1 MERRSRSKTRVGAL
15 AGAAAV
21 AALAFPALAS
31 ANVNSAVDGAGKLTV
46 TSDAG
51 DAITITCVTNDVKVN
66 GADPTPGG
74 AADCD
79 DVKAIDVTGDAAAN
93 VINLAGVE
101 DADAAVDT
109 DYPNVLTVEIDGG
122 GGNDTIT
129 GSEHV
134 DEMLGGEGND
144 RIIGDEN
151 NVPGSRDL
159 FKGEAGD
166 DTLVW
171 NGGHDDDTMDG
182 GDGSDTIEVNGA
194 AAFGETFTVKPSATP
209 GRVQFDRAAPTPT
222 PPGLFNLDIGTS
234 ERLDLNMSGGNDT
247 FTADPGLAALGFALD
262 VDAGAGDDTVDGGDG
277 ADLLLGG
284 DGNDTITPDDNP
296 PGTLDDARGDAGDD
310 TIVWNGGDDDDRNE
324 GGDGNDTIQVNGAP
338 LPEEFTVKPSATAGR
353 IRFDR
358 LTTPPGPFFIDIGTA
373 ERLDLNANGGNDTLT
388 TAVGTATTFKLDVEG
403 GDGDDSLD
411 GGDAADLLSG
421 GNGTDRL
428 VGDDNPAGTR
438 DDVRGDAGD
447 DTMVWNAGDDDDL
460 NEGGEG
466 ADTSEV
472 NGGSGGEDFTVKP
485 SPTAG
490 RVLFD
495 RTGPTPP
502 GPFNVDIGT
511 TEDLVLNAGD
521 GNDRIIGA
529 KRGLAGLIK
538 STLNGDGGNDRIVGT
553 DGEDSLG
560 GGDGSDILNS
570 RDKAE
575 DRVDCGSGLD
585 LAKVDKRDFLRGCNI
600 AIGGHLKVKQV
611 GSKRL
616 DAAAGGA
623 AVTLRCVRTKRCSGK
638 VALRRGG
645 KTLAAG
651 KFRMN
656 RGKSKTV
663 SMKLTGRGR
672 RVAAGAPSKGVRA
685 SLVIDA
691 KDGKGNGWRTTSR
704 VKLAS

>member
-1 MERRSRSKTRVGAL
+1 MERRSRSKVRVGAL
-15 AGAAAV
+15 AGAAAI
-21 AALAFPALAS
+21 AALAFPAVAS
-31 ANVNSAVDGAGKLTV
+31 AKVDSAVDGAGKLTV

-66 GADPTPGG
+66 GADPDPGG

-79 DVKAIDVTGDAAAN
+79 DVTSIDVTGDAAAN

-101 DADAAVDT
+101 DADPAVDT
-109 DYPNVLTVEIDGG
+109 DYPNVTAVDIDGG

-129 GSEHV
+129 GSDFG
-134 DEMLGGEGND
+134 DELHGGEGND
-144 RIIGDEN
+144 RIIGDDN
-151 NVPGSRDL
+151 PANARDRFL
-159 FKGEAGD
+159 GEAGD

-182 GDGSDTIEVNGA
+182 GDGADTIEVNGA
-194 AAFGETFTVKPSATP
+194 AAGETFTVKPSATA

-234 ERLDLNMSGGNDT
+234 ERLDLNMNAGNDT
-247 FTADPGLAALGFALD
+247 FTADAGLAALGFKLD
-262 VDAGAGDDTVDGGDG
+262 VDAGAGDDSVDGGDG
-277 ADLLLGG
+277 ADLLEGG

-296 PGTLDDARGDAGDD
+296 PGTLDDARGGIGDD
-310 TIVWNGGDDDDRNE
+310 TIIWNGGDDDDLNE
-324 GGDGNDTIQVNGAP
+324 GGDGTDTIQVNGAP

-373 ERLDLNANGGNDTLT
+373 ERLDLNANGGDDKLT
-388 TAVGTATTFKLDVEG
+388 TDAGTATTFKLDVEG
-403 GDGDDSLD
+403 ADGNDTLD

-421 GNGTDRL
+421 GNGNDRI
-428 VGDDNPAGTR
+428 VGDNNPAGTR
-438 DDVRGDAGD
+438 DDMRGDAGD
-447 DTMVWNAGDDDDL
+447 DTMVWNPGDGDDI

-511 TEDLVLNAGD
+511 TESLVLNAAG
-521 GNDRIIGA
+521 GNDEIIGA
-529 KRGLAGLIK
+529 KGLAGRIK
-538 STLNGDGGNDRIVGT
+538 STLNGDAGNDRIVGT

-560 GGDGSDILNS
+560 GGDGSDIIRS

-575 DRVDCGSGLD
+575 DRVDCGSGFD
-585 LAKVDKRDFLRGCNI
+585 LAKVDRRDFLRGCNI

-623 AVTLRCVRTKRCSGK
+623 AVKLRCVGTQRCKGK

-656 RGKSKTV
+656 RGKTKTV
-663 SMKLTGRGR
+663 RMKLTGRGR

-685 SLVIDA
+685 NLVIDA